1 MRNGVVKGQTHNCTL
16 RSHDLNVN
24 RGVGKSLPYGACEDA
39 GWKKYPAMRIS
50 SAWMDVPW
58 KAVVYVLNR
67 KKCLQVGLTRVLGG
81 DVGTWILAWG
91 VNDFAGS
98 KQPPVFKD

>member
-1 MRNGVVKGQTHNCTL
+1 
-16 RSHDLNVN
+16 
-24 RGVGKSLPYGACEDA
+24 
-39 GWKKYPAMRIS
+39 
-50 SAWMDVPW
+50 MDVPW
-58 KAVVYVLNR
+58 KAVVDVLNR